1 MFLKEEMKEAWAIVE
16 NSSIS
21 WYYSP
26 SRRCGTMKQFLK
38 SWSST
43 RNTTTYSFL
52 EWDRDD
58 FFLHHLVPGINAE
71 PLYWR
76 FSRSCSLPRE
86 GYAVVTNR
94 DSWQDLRF
102 LRDAREI
109 RKTATIGLCACLSS
123 VIVQSFARR
132 RASRAG
138 ARAHPC
144 ARVFSHEYVFLLVFF
159 ELR

>member
-1 MFLKEEMKEAWAIVE
+1 MLQYHDITARPGVVARWSK
-16 NSSIS
+16 
-21 WYYSP
+21 
-26 SRRCGTMKQFLK
+26 FLK

-43 RNTTTYSFL
+43 RNTTPSSNEIATIFFCTILFQASRLNFL
-52 EWDRDD
+52 WW
-58 FFLHHLVPGINAE
+58 GI
-71 PLYWR
+71 
-76 FSRSCSLPRE
+76 SRSCSLPRE